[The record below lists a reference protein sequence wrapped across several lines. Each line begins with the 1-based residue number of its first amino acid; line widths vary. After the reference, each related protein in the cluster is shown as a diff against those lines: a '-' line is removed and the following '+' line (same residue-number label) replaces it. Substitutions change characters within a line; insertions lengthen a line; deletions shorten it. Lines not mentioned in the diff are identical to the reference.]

1 MKPLGSFAAI
11 ASHHETGPLSVLH
24 KAFVQRDR
32 VRVLIRYVN
41 GIRGTLTGT
50 LIAFDK
56 HFNLILRDVE
66 EMYSRRQVTNDDN
79 HDDVDNNGSRLS
91 NAEMEVQRRI
101 QGLASFHD
109 SNRHFKSRDSG
120 EGDNNQHSAAPAPD
134 PAAAAATW
142 SCRQRSMRQIMVRGD
157 NVVSVYRADM
167 ERSAWPVT
175 SKSPKETMYR
185 KQSIKKLQVPLEERI
200 GTPGSLIYAVAAAKR
215 RRQQQQ
221 QQRQTKMGPPA
232 AATAGRKYDYRS

>member
-1 MKPLGSFAAI
+1 
-11 ASHHETGPLSVLH
+11 
-24 KAFVQRDR
+24 VQHDR
-32 VRVLIRYVN
+32 VQVLIRYVN

-56 HFNLILRDVE
+56 HFNLILRDVDE
-66 EMYSRRQVTNDDN
+66 VYSRRQQQEQLTNNDN
-79 HDDVDNNGSRLS
+79 NADDDVDNSSSRLS
-91 NAEMEVQRRI
+91 NAEMEVQRRL

-109 SNRHFKSRDSG
+109 SNRHVKSRGSG
-120 EGDNNQHSAAPAPD
+120 DGDNKPSAA
-134 PAAAAATW
+134 AAAAATW

-175 SKSPKETMYR
+175 SKSPKETIYR
-185 KQSIKKLQVPLEERI
+185 KQSVQKLPQAIPREERI
-200 GTPGSLIYAVAAAKR
+200 GTPGSLIYAAAAAK

-221 QQRQTKMGPPA
+221 QQQQQQQHGQTKMGPPA
-232 AATAGRKYDYRS
+232 AAAAAGRKYDYRS